1 MPLTKDG
8 EKLTT
13 KQMWD
18 YAWHNGIKKDQEN
31 NKDKSCKNT
40 KDKKYVP
47 QPGPKYTSFYDS

>member
-8 EKLTT
+8 ENLTT

-18 YAWHNGIKKDQEN
+18 YAWHNGIKKDQEKKN
-31 NKDKSCKNT
+31 KSCITT